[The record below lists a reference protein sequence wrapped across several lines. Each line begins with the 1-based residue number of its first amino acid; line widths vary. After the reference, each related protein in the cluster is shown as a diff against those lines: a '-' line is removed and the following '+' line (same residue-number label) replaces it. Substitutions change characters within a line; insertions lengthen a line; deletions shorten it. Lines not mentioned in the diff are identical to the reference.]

1 MRLARSAQI
10 ALFAFDEASN
20 ATGALSFAD
29 GGTIIVEGGPDRD
42 RRRSSILLARQ
53 RRAGRW

>member
-10 ALFAFDEASN
+10 ALFAFDASDEANN

-29 GGTIIVEGGPDRD
+29 GGTIIGKGGLDREAKD
-42 RRRSSILLARQ
+42 FVKR
-53 RRAGRW
+53 